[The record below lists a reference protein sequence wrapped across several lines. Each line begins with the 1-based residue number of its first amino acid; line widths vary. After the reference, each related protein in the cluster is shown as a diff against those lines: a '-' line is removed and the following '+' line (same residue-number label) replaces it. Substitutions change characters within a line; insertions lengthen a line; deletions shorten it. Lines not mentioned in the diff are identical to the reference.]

1 MKAEYV
7 SIFKKYN
14 GYTTDEKRRIV
25 YILKE
30 IKRAIDEQRG
40 YVTVQVANSIA
51 ITDTVL
57 AELGVDEFDIVC
69 DCFGVYYAT
78 FCIDEVYRPAADFSG

>member
-14 GYTTDEKRRIV
+14 GYTKDEKRHIV

-30 IKRAIDEQRG
+30 IKRAIDEQRD

-51 ITDTVL
+51 ITDTAL
-57 AELGVDEFDIVC
+57 AELGIDEFDIVC
-69 DCFGVYYAT
+69 DSFGVYYAT
-78 FCIDEVYRPAADFSG
+78 FCIDEVYRPATDFNG